1 MTGKVRVVILGTD
14 GAGKSSVIDGLLG
27 KVSQKN
33 RAARM
38 RHLKPRMFMSRWS
51 KQATIVVDPHGKPIR
66 SLPVSLAKILL
77 WLIEEWYARLFQ
89 ENTKELLICDRYY
102 HDLLVDPKRYR
113 YGGPLWAA
121 RLIGMLMPQPN
132 LWILLDASA
141 EISQMRKQEVS
152 PEESARQRQAYLAFI
167 RTRSKHVIVDA
178 SQSLNKVIADVE
190 QAITE
195 TILENDSNCE

>member
-1 MTGKVRVVILGTD
+1 MQRSYL
-14 GAGKSSVIDGLLG
+14 S
-27 KVSQKN
+27 
-33 RAARM
+33 
-38 RHLKPRMFMSRWS
+38 
-51 KQATIVVDPHGKPIR
+51 ATATTMIFWLTLSGIATV
-66 SLPVSLAKILL
+66 AL
-77 WLIEEWYARLFQ
+77 W
-89 ENTKELLICDRYY
+89 
-102 HDLLVDPKRYR
+102 
-113 YGGPLWAA
+113 WAA

-195 TILENDSNCE
+195 TILKTTAIVNDLGPLYKTQDKDTAPILH